1 MRDKRETMIFVAAG
15 ILPVTWLALKLAP
28 WWHDGLL
35 DLAAHFDE
43 IFAKPLDIEYTENSL
58 RAVLLFLIVYTVG
71 ICVYLS
77 MQGNYRRGEEQGS
90 ARWGDTACW

>member
-35 DLAAHFDE
+35 NLAAHFDE
-43 IFAKPLDIEYTENSL
+43 IYATIIITSEYIAK
-58 RAVLLFLIVYTVG
+58 V
-71 ICVYLS
+71 
-77 MQGNYRRGEEQGS
+77 RGRLAQ
-90 ARWGDTACW
+90 